1 MFIEGEGA
9 GGKATASSVISDIY
23 EITKE
28 SNYKFFSTN
37 LKNIECY
44 DKNNLKRPYY
54 LRLMVKDQPGVL
66 SKITSILTN
75 KNISIQTILQLT
87 EEKIN
92 NIVPIVL
99 TTYETFEN
107 NLSTAIIDINKENF
121 LEDKLVKITIQN

>member
-1 MFIEGEGA
+1 MYIEGEGA

-54 LRLMVKDQPGVL
+54 LRLMVKDQPL
-66 SKITSILTN
+66 IHAFQLQICIIIFQLETSSLLYTIKQNN
-75 KNISIQTILQLT
+75 KTLR
-87 EEKIN
+87 
-92 NIVPIVL
+92 
-99 TTYETFEN
+99 
-107 NLSTAIIDINKENF
+107 
-121 LEDKLVKITIQN
+121 